1 LDLWLQRAPLPA
13 IKEKKSAAV
22 LERKANTRS
31 IPIANAFYS
40 DHDRQEWLLILI
52 LLAKPKG
59 KVDR

>member
-1 LDLWLQRAPLPA
+1 MVAACTAAGDKR
-13 IKEKKSAAV
+13 KKISNSARTEGEYKV
-22 LERKANTRS
+22 NSDCKCFLR
-31 IPIANAFYS
+31 